1 MNDAGGVGHKM
12 NADLDGLVAIQKID
26 TEIARKARLADKIL
40 PEEIEKIREDH
51 SNAETKLE
59 NFKKQL
65 QEDNKR
71 RRDLE
76 SAVDETKNSIAKAK
90 QKLPE
95 VKTNVEY
102 RAILKELDN
111 FEKKIVAMEDE
122 QIELME
128 TIEEKS
134 SEKERL
140 VKEAAAEEEKFNA
153 IRAEKEDGI
162 KSLKSRIA
170 ELQKQR
176 ESILNGITPSILV
189 NYEKISKQ
197 RNGVGVTTV
206 ADGSCQGCYQLITPQ
221 LYYLVRTSEKIF
233 QCPHCDRYLYY
244 IPEEEK
250 SG

>member
-1 MNDAGGVGHKM
+1 MNDVGGASHKM
-12 NADLDGLVAIQKID
+12 NADIDALIAIQKID
-26 TEIARKARLADKIL
+26 SEIARKTRLADKIL
-40 PEEIEKIREDH
+40 PEELEKIREDH
-51 SNAETKLE
+51 RNAEQKLE
-59 NFKKQL
+59 NFEKQL
-65 QEDNKR
+65 EEENKR

-76 SAVDETKNSIAKAK
+76 SAVEDTKSNIAKAK

-122 QIELME
+122 QIGLME

-140 VKEAAAEEEKFNA
+140 VREAAAEEKKFNA

-162 KSLKSRIA
+162 KSLKNRIA
-170 ELQKQR
+170 ELQTQR
-176 ESILNGITPSILV
+176 KSILNGITPSILN

-197 RNGVGVTTV
+197 RNGVGITNVV
-206 ADGSCQGCYQLITPQ
+206 DGSCQGCYQLITPQ
-221 LYYLVRTSEKIF
+221 LYYLLRTSEGIF
-233 QCPHCDRYLYY
+233 QCPHCNRYLYY